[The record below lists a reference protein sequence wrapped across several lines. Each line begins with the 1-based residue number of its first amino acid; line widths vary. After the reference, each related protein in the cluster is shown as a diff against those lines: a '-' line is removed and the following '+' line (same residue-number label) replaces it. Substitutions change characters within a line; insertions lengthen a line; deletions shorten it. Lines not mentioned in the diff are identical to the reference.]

1 MKYIGENDKS
11 VKLRRRNEV
20 YEDASLNEN
29 HRIRHRLDNVPI
41 GMQVR
46 TLDFV
51 NEEKLILDYFN
62 INKMFRTAAKSIIES
77 KRGFKITQDM
87 TNKSTF
93 LMSMKILKTQ
103 NALDSIEEIRLQLTS
118 KYILEKLSRDIPKLL
133 KLFDNLKNV
142 EIDNTAFSSPAG
154 GSASVLFDNARL
166 ILENHKNI
174 FLVRWAVGNKQK
186 IVVMQKKTS
195 EENTFQLEI
204 GKNGVLVRV
213 TTYTKY
219 ELKSKLTKKLFFMK
233 NILLYL
239 IKS

>member
-1 MKYIGENDKS
+1 
-11 VKLRRRNEV
+11 
-20 YEDASLNEN
+20 
-29 HRIRHRLDNVPI
+29 
-41 GMQVR
+41 
-46 TLDFV
+46 
-51 NEEKLILDYFN
+51 
-62 INKMFRTAAKSIIES
+62 
-77 KRGFKITQDM
+77 M